1 MPYTIEWESKGVY
14 KRFFGICSW
23 EEYVRSS
30 EEVLGNLR
38 FDEIHYAINDLR
50 DVEGYS
56 AISPDQADY
65 SAAMTR
71 GASMSNPRLKIA
83 FVTADRR
90 IRMLVRAAMMITPY
104 EVEIFSS
111 VAEARAWCELGD

>member
-1 MPYTIEWESKGVY
+1 MPYTIEWEFKGVY
-14 KRFFGICSW
+14 KRFFGVCSW

-30 EEVLGNLR
+30 EEVLGNIR

-50 DVEGYS
+50 DVESYS
-56 AISPDQADY
+56 AISSDQADY
-65 SAAMTR
+65 SAAITR
-71 GASMSNPRLKIA
+71 GASMSNPWLKIA

-90 IRMLVRAAMMITPY
+90 IRMLVRAARVITPY

-111 VAEARAWCELGD
+111 VAEARSWCELGD